1 MKGSGKMKKYAV
13 LFLILICLSFN
24 ILIAT
29 PAFAVINFKE
39 GVYQLS
45 DFNISPNNRYTIKNI
60 SIRDSVYVVLFDE
73 NQRQIQAL
81 ILSPKSE
88 NYNLLA
94 LKPNYRIAIIG
105 NGEVTID

>member
-1 MKGSGKMKKYAV
+1 MKGRDKMKKYTV
-13 LFLILICLSFN
+13 LFLILICFSFN

-45 DFNISPNNRYTIKNI
+45 DFNISPNNKYTIKNI
-60 SIRDSVYVVLFDE
+60 STKDSVYVLLFDE

-88 NYNLLA
+88 NYNLLD
-94 LKPNYRIAIIG
+94 LKPNYRIAVIG

>member
-1 MKGSGKMKKYAV
+1 MKGNGKMKKYTV

-24 ILIAT
+24 ILVAT

-45 DFNISPNNRYTIKNI
+45 DFSISPNNRYTIKNI
-60 SIRDSVYVVLFDE
+60 STNNSVYVLLFDE
-73 NQRQIQAL
+73 NQRQLQTL

-88 NYNLLA
+88 NYNLIA
-94 LKPNYRIAIIG
+94 LKPDYRIAIIG